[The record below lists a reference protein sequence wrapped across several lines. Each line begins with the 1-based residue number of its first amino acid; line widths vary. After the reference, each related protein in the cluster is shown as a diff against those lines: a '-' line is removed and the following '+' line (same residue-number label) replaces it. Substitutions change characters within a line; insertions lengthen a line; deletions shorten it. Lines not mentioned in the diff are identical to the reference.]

1 MNNQLKRNVNN
12 IPEKNTSRSASNVKL
27 GKMISDELLAS
38 TIFSPV
44 VLIESINVSERTFT
58 GTIYPDKL
66 KNTLLDL
73 GKNPS
78 DLVGTARHRV
88 TAIGYIPED
97 VDINSLVWGST
108 LALCIS
114 TDYNILPIIKNAR
127 LLKVSGNSGS
137 SVEDFKTMMD
147 NYSPTPGK
155 NENTLVFV
163 RKLMDL

>member
-66 KNTLLDL
+66 KNH
-73 GKNPS
+73 PP
-78 DLVGTARHRV
+78 RFR
-88 TAIGYIPED
+88 
-97 VDINSLVWGST
+97 
-108 LALCIS
+108 
-114 TDYNILPIIKNAR
+114 
-127 LLKVSGNSGS
+127 
-137 SVEDFKTMMD
+137 
-147 NYSPTPGK
+147 
-155 NENTLVFV
+155 
-163 RKLMDL
+163 